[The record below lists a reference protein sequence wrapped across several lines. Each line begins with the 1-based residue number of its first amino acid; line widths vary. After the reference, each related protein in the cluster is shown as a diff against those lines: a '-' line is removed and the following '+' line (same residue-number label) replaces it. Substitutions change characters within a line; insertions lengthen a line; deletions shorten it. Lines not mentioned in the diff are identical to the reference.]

1 MKKILIRKKVLD
13 LGSVNSHFIFLTSKE
28 YRSKKK
34 LVEDFGY
41 ETLLNQLFEE
51 KEETYESLL
60 QSYNELLKSGEK
72 ENDKF
77 FVAYQMNENFGVY
90 LNANIYLYHLPA
102 RDKVYTKIVPWGY
115 ADSEKYLGDTW
126 WEADEEILENIQKMS
141 ILEFLENYKGYFG

>member
-13 LGSVNSHFIFLTSKE
+13 LGSVTSHFIFLTSKE

-90 LNANIYLYHLPA
+90 LNANIYLYHLHFL
-102 RDKVYTKIVPWGY
+102 RLNN
-115 ADSEKYLGDTW
+115 YLY
-126 WEADEEILENIQKMS
+126 L
-141 ILEFLENYKGYFG
+141 